1 MMKFNTCH
9 TCAVAV
15 VNDDLSG
22 LDYSHDAEDMDLIVA
37 SIESMGWVTM
47 TKEEDNGGYFECYVC
62 SEVCL
67 GTMATFESA

>member
-1 MMKFNTCH
+1 MTFNTCH

-22 LDYSHDAEDMDLIVA
+22 LEYSHWGEEMDLIVA
-37 SIESMGWVTM
+37 SIEAMGWVTL
-47 TKEEDNGGYFECYVC
+47 TKTVDRGWYFDCFVC

-67 GTMATFESA
+67 GEMATFERV

>member
-1 MMKFNTCH
+1 MTFYTCH

-22 LDYSHDAEDMDLIVA
+22 LEYSNGIEEMDLIVA
-37 SIESMGWVTM
+37 SIEAMGLVTM
-47 TKEEDNGGYFECYVC
+47 TKKENNGGYFDCFVC

-67 GTMATFESA
+67 GEMATFERI